1 MKFMVMHKHDANTET
16 GKRPPPEFMEA
27 MGRFIGEAA
36 GSGKLL
42 DGEGLGAT
50 RTRSRV
56 TLERG
61 KVTVV
66 HGPFA
71 GRHELPAGFAKVSVT
86 SRDEALDI
94 ARRIGEALGGDLEL
108 EVSKL
113 TEEWDLG
120 FGEKPADAPER
131 YLVILKATPG
141 SEAGRGPELAEV
153 LHKLAREGV
162 VVAAAT
168 LTPSAQGKRLTWR
181 GGQRKIVDGPF
192 AESKEMLGGYAV
204 LELASL
210 EECLAFTTEYAELL
224 LTAADGLDLEID
236 VRPVAGVHEAGR

>member
-16 GKRPPPEFMEA
+16 GKLPPPELVEA

-36 GSGKLL
+36 QDGKLL

-56 TLERG
+56 TFVGG
-61 KVTVV
+61 KSTIL

-71 GRHELPAGFAKVSVT
+71 GSHELPAGFTKVIVK
-86 SRDEALDI
+86 SRDEALAI
-94 ARRIGEALGGDLEL
+94 AQRIGEAIGGDVEI
-108 EVSKL
+108 EVSRL

-131 YLVILKATPG
+131 YLVIHKATPA
-141 SEAGRGPELAEV
+141 SEAGRPPELGRLWQA
-153 LHKLAREGV
+153 LADEGV
-162 VVAAAT
+162 VVASAT
-168 LTPSAQGKRLTWR
+168 LAPSARGKRLTWR
-181 GGQRKIVDGPF
+181 GGQRKVVDGPF
-192 AESKEMLGGYAV
+192 TESKEMLGGYAI

-210 EECLAFTTEYAELL
+210 EECLAFSTTYAELL
-224 LTAADGLDLEID
+224 LTASDGLDLEID
-236 VRPVAGVHEAGR
+236 IRLVDGSPGLGR